1 MKKGL
6 FVADSIV
13 INFKFSMFYL
23 IKLDFNVLSVLLL

>member
-6 FVADSIV
+6 SVADSIV